1 MKAELNFYKKSGK
14 WYTKEVI
21 EYRDIEVVEKQASIF
36 YPDMDFTIHIV
47 ESDGFLQPY
56 RLFLR

>member
-1 MKAELNFYKKSGK
+1 MKYELNFYKSTGK

-21 EYRDIEVVEKQASIF
+21 TTEDLWMIEN
-36 YPDMDFTIHIV
+36 YPFHTEMDYTVHIV

-56 RLFLR
+56 RMYKR

>member
-1 MKAELNFYKKSGK
+1 MKVELNYYKDTGK

-21 EYRDIEVVEKQASIF
+21 EVESLERVE
-36 YPDMDFTIHIV
+36 YHRNYLTMDYTVHIV

-56 RLFLR
+56 RMFKR

>member
-47 ESDGFLQPY
+47 KSDGFLQPY

>member
-14 WYTKEVI
+14 WYTKEII

-36 YPDMDFTIHIV
+36 YPDMNFTIHIV

-56 RLFLR
+56 RLFLT

>member
-47 ESDGFLQPY
+47 KSGGFLQPY